1 MSAETQVYLL
11 DPKNLSPETIAVTFA
26 KTSRSPESFREIA
39 AELNDEKSAQF
50 HEKWVVGYGH
60 SSVAEHAVLH
70 IAVENCSRLAVEA
83 LESCRLASYTE
94 KSTRYQKW
102 TPQDFHS
109 PAELEDH
116 PLRTVFT
123 HTVETLFRHYLEALP
138 AVKGV
143 IEQEHPRE
151 EGESDSAWERRI
163 RSRYV
168 DICRFYLPAAALAN
182 VGMTINARALEHS
195 ISKMLSHPLMEV
207 QALGREL
214 KRVGQE
220 NTPTLIKYAN
230 AIPYLETAQHALSQ
244 SAAAF
249 LPGEAVRGDW
259 CQLIDFDRELEN
271 RILAAALYRFGTVDY
286 AHAMSAVGALNPADR
301 QRLAHEILFG
311 MEKFVIPLR
320 ELEYGNFTFDVML
333 DQGGYFELKRHRM
346 MTQTPQQ
353 LTTHLGY
360 AVPRRIVTAGLE
372 DHYRTAM
379 QLAADAYEQVAA
391 WNPAVA
397 SYLVPNAYNRRVLLQ
412 VNLRSALHLLSL
424 RSASNAH
431 FSLRRLT
438 QRMAEEMRAVLP
450 LLGAYIN
457 TNEKE
462 TWQKVEQD
470 HFAQV

>member
-1 MSAETQVYLL
+1 
-11 DPKNLSPETIAVTFA
+11 
-26 KTSRSPESFREIA
+26 
-39 AELNDEKSAQF
+39 
-50 HEKWVVGYGH
+50 
-60 SSVAEHAVLH
+60 VLH

-109 PAELEDH
+109 PAELEGH
-116 PLRTVFT
+116 PLKPVFAN
-123 HTVETLFRHYLEALP
+123 TVEALFRHYLEALP
-138 AVKGV
+138 AVKAV

-249 LPGEAVRGDW
+249 LPGDAERGDW

-271 RILAAALYRFGTVDY
+271 RILAAALYRFGTDDY
-286 AHAMSAVGALNPADR
+286 AHAMSAVRALAPVDR
-301 QRLAHEILFG
+301 QRLANEILSG
-311 MEKFVIPLR
+311 LDKFVIPLR

-346 MTQTPQQ
+346 MTQTPQA
-353 LTTHLGY
+353 LTTQLGY
-360 AVPRRIVTAGLE
+360 TMPRRIVAAGLE
-372 DHYRTAM
+372 GHYRTAM
-379 QLAADAYEQVAA
+379 QLAADAYDQVAA

-431 FSLRRLT
+431 FSLRRIT

-450 LLGAYIN
+450 LLGAYIG